1 MKKMFGL
8 LIIMTLLYFAIQFG
22 FKFIEKGHVL
32 DYKVTN
38 GENVFKINETYVV
51 NTKNESDNYYFSINI
66 NDKINF
72 NYQTFANFNMQGQVI
87 TDIKYYEDDV
97 YTCILPIFTNDKVIT
112 DIICK
117 KGDNY
122 IFYNYIKG
130 TDASLDVFA
139 SSLAEYKTDNFVDE
153 KEQLTNSGLTI
164 AYNSLLED
172 HFLALENYKGIYT
185 LNNVNLSKL
194 YNLKLLDTDVYEKE
208 LSAFANKYYLMAD
221 YTEDTKFNEFTL
233 VNIANNSKST
243 IKYDYDISLDS
254 YVQGVIGSS
263 VYIFDRDTLR
273 QYEVNVKTK
282 TIIEVGN
289 TEVGIKKYINGAFV
303 NVNAYDAVSNNIK
316 FNAYSTDNT
325 FNGKSYALVEKTGI
339 AKSGYYYIYEAVGS
353 SYKVYRSS
361 VQDGINLTYLFTTDN
376 INNIVYYKDFV
387 YYIEG
392 NSIRRFSDKNL
403 IETVM
408 DNSELSFNKDLKFN
422 VYFK

>member
-233 VNIANNSKST
+233 VNIA
-243 IKYDYDISLDS
+243 
-254 YVQGVIGSS
+254 
-263 VYIFDRDTLR
+263 
-273 QYEVNVKTK
+273 
-282 TIIEVGN
+282 II
-289 TEVGIKKYINGAFV
+289 
-303 NVNAYDAVSNNIK
+303 
-316 FNAYSTDNT
+316 
-325 FNGKSYALVEKTGI
+325 
-339 AKSGYYYIYEAVGS
+339 
-353 SYKVYRSS
+353 
-361 VQDGINLTYLFTTDN
+361 
-376 INNIVYYKDFV
+376 
-387 YYIEG
+387 
-392 NSIRRFSDKNL
+392 
-403 IETVM
+403 
-408 DNSELSFNKDLKFN
+408 LSQQLNMIMI
-422 VYFK
+422 